1 MSLSIS
7 ESNAQSPARAAQR
20 ARGRRMALILLLVS
34 AAPIV
39 AALIAFFFWTPSGR
53 INYGELLT
61 PRKPPEVALTRIEG
75 QAFSL
80 PDLKGKWVLVTAS
93 GGLCDATCAKNLLVI
108 RQVRLMQG
116 REMERVERVWLLNDA
131 HSPSKELLAAH
142 EGLRVARA
150 TPAQLES
157 ILQAGAMD
165 QNVWLIDPLGN
176 IMLRFPP
183 DPDPKGMR
191 SDLAR
196 LLKISR
202 AG

>member
-1 MSLSIS
+1 M
-7 ESNAQSPARAAQR
+7 QR
-20 ARGRRMALILLLVS
+20 ARGRRMALVLLLVS

-39 AALIAFFFWTPSGR
+39 AAIIAFFFWTPSGR

-61 PRKPPEVALTRIEG
+61 PRKPPEATLVRLDG

-80 PDLKGKWVLVTAS
+80 ATLKGKWVLVTAS
-93 GGLCDATCAKNLLVI
+93 GGTCDAICAKNLLVI

-116 REMERVERVWLLNDA
+116 REMERVERVWLVNDA
-131 HSPSKELLAAH
+131 HSPSKELLSAH
-142 EGLRVARA
+142 EGLHVARA
-150 TPAQLES
+150 TPAQLDS
-157 ILQAGAMD
+157 IFHAGPMD
-165 QNVWLIDPLGN
+165 QTVWLIDPLGN

-191 SDLAR
+191 RDLAR
-196 LLKISR
+196 LLKVSR

>member
-7 ESNAQSPARAAQR
+7 DSNAETPERARQR
-20 ARGRRMALILLLVS
+20 ARGRRMALVLFLVS

-39 AALIAFFFWTPSGR
+39 AAIIAFFFWTPSGR
-53 INYGELLT
+53 VNYGELLT
-61 PRKPPEVALTRIEG
+61 PRKPPDVALARLDG
-75 QAFSL
+75 QTFSL
-80 PDLKGKWVLVTAS
+80 ANLKGKWVLVTAS
-93 GGLCDATCAKNLLVI
+93 GGTCDAICAKNLLVI

-131 HSPSKELLAAH
+131 HSPSKDLLAAH
-142 EGLRVARA
+142 DGLHVARA
-150 TPAQLES
+150 TQAQLDS
-157 ILQAGAMD
+157 IFQAGSME

-191 SDLAR
+191 NDLTR
-196 LLKISR
+196 LLKVSR